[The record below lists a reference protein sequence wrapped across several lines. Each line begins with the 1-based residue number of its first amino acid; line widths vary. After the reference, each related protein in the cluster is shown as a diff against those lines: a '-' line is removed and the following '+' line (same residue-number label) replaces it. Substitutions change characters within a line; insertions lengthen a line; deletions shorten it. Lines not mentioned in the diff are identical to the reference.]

1 MAPTGNTP
9 ETLTLHE
16 APSGAILE
24 RRTEDGTVQTVMV
37 VPYFSNV
44 FSTGTTYRPYG
55 SGQVLVLEENADA
68 AIRPEAA
75 GDWTII
81 QTP

>member
-1 MAPTGNTP
+1 M
-9 ETLTLHE
+9 TLHE

-37 VPYFSNV
+37 LSHFSNL
-44 FSTGTTYRPYG
+44 FSSGTTYRRYG
-55 SGQVLVLEENADA
+55 SGQVLVLEENADP
-68 AIRPEAA
+68 AIQPEAA

-81 QTP
+81 QAP